1 MNPATNRTRK
11 TLGIASLIASA
22 ALLMGASDG
31 AWLHRVSAKDHN
43 RANPL
48 THDDQSAQ
56 TAAAAGAQIYT
67 QNCAKCHG
75 TDAMG
80 RGNRP
85 ALISDRIA
93 HATDGDLFWIITN
106 GNAWKGMPP
115 WQMLPE
121 KQRWQLVTYL
131 RSLNLANSTA
141 PEPAADDSNTKS
153 QTHP

>member
-1 MNPATNRTRK
+1 MNHPLTNRTRRN
-11 TLGIASLIASA
+11 LGIASLLASA
-22 ALLMGASDG
+22 VLLMGASTG
-31 AWLHRVSAKDHN
+31 AWLSRVPAKDHD

-56 TAAAAGAQIYT
+56 TAAAAGAQIYA

-75 TDAMG
+75 NDAMG

-93 HATDGDLFWIITN
+93 RATDGDLFWIVTN
-106 GNAWKGMPP
+106 GNPWKGMPP

-131 RSLNLANSTA
+131 RSLNLANSA
-141 PEPAADDSNTKS
+141 PEPSTDSNTEPKP
-153 QTHP
+153 QP